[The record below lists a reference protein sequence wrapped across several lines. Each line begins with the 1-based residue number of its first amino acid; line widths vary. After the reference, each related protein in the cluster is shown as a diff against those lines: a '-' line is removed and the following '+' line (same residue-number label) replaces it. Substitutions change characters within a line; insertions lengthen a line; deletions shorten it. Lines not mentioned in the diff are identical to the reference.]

1 MKILVVDD
9 EEFIRTVA
17 KKILERDGHEI
28 ILAESGEEAVQVMR
42 RSDGQIDLALV
53 DLTMDGLS
61 GADTIVELRKL
72 HPGLPVIISSGR
84 PVEDAEAPDTLVA
97 ETTYLQKP
105 YRAKELQLA
114 VTVAATSRSEA

>member
-17 KKILERDGHEI
+17 RKILERDGHEI
-28 ILAESGEEAVQVMR
+28 VLAESGEEAVQILR
-42 RSDGQIDLALV
+42 RTDGNVDLALV

-72 HPGLPVIISSGR
+72 RPGLPVIISSGR
-84 PVEDAEAPDTLVA
+84 PLEEVEAPDSLLT

-105 YRAKELQLA
+105 YRAKELQSA
-114 VTVAATSRSEA
+114 VLNTVASKSEA